1 MLKKLA
7 VVTVLLMSILVVVL
21 ALQKKDLQAENAKL
35 RQEQNFPKISDWVP
49 LMERTAIDGRRVRIG
64 QSDAGR
70 QIILLFTTKCEHC
83 VASLPFIAEI
93 ARSATE
99 GGVEMI
105 GVTPEESRADI
116 AAFMQ
121 QHRLD
126 FPVVSIQDNK
136 ELGLLHFRMSP
147 TFLVLSR
154 YGRVEHVKVGRI
166 TSDEDAF
173 GVVAASRKKDLPA
186 AAKREEGQ

>member
-1 MLKKLA
+1 MLRKIVPA
-7 VVTVLLMSILVVVL
+7 AIVLMALLIVVL
-21 ALQKKDLQAENAKL
+21 AMQKKELQAQNAKL
-35 RQEQNFPKISDWVP
+35 SQEQGYPRMSDWVP
-49 LMERTAIDGRRVRIG
+49 DLERVAVDGRTVHIG
-64 QSDAGR
+64 RSDTGR
-70 QIILLFTTKCEHC
+70 QIILLFTTKCTHC
-83 VASLPFIAEI
+83 IASLPFIAEI
-93 ARSATE
+93 ARSAKE

-105 GVTPEESRADI
+105 GITPEKSHADI
-116 AAFMQ
+116 THFMAE
-121 QHRLD
+121 HKLD

-173 GVVAASRKKDLPA
+173 GVVAASRKKDLPPTE
-186 AAKREEGQ
+186 KTEEGS

>member
-7 VVTVLLMSILVVVL
+7 VVALVLMSFLIVVL
-21 ALQKKDLQAENAKL
+21 ALQKNDLQAENAKL
-35 RQEQNFPKISDWVP
+35 SYEEKFPKMSDWVP
-49 LMERTAIDGRRVRIG
+49 DMEFRAIDGREVHIG
-64 QSDAGR
+64 RTEGGR

-83 VASLPFIAEI
+83 IASLPFIAEI
-93 ARSATE
+93 ARTAKE

-105 GVTPEESRADI
+105 GVTPEDNRADI
-116 AAFMQ
+116 AAFLAENK
-121 QHRLD
+121 LD
-126 FPVVSIQDNK
+126 FPVVSTQNNK

-154 YGRVEHVKVGRI
+154 YGRIEHAKVGRI

-173 GVVAASRKKDLPA
+173 GIVAASRQKDLLA
-186 AAKREEGQ
+186 TKKSEDGT